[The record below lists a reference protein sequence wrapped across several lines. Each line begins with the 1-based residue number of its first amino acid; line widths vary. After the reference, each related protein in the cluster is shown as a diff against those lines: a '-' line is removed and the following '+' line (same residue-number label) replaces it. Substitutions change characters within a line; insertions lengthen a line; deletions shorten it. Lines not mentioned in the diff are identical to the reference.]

1 MMLIMMIGFSHI
13 VGDSDA
19 LLDVD
24 GDAFLFVDVLA
35 NLVEMILIMTNGVSD
50 DYVDDQDV
58 VDDDSNGDVDVL
70 ANLVGMMTNGD
81 DYTDHDNASDRK
93 MTNLLLHSSGHIST
107 LLNRKIL

>member
-1 MMLIMMIGFSHI
+1 MTIIVITFISIRMMIIIISIMIMTIIISILIPDHDHDHNEFAHV

-50 DYVDDQDV
+50 DYTDDQDV

-70 ANLVGMMTNGD
+70 ANLDGI
-81 DYTDHDNASDRK
+81 K
-93 MTNLLLHSSGHIST
+93 CCL
-107 LLNRKIL
+107 

>member
-1 MMLIMMIGFSHI
+1 MIMILILIMIVILIMIDLSHI

-50 DYVDDQDV
+50 DYTDDQDV

-70 ANLVGMMTNGD
+70 ANLVEMILIMTMMLVMIMLI
-81 DYTDHDNASDRK
+81 
-93 MTNLLLHSSGHIST
+93 MTMLVIE
-107 LLNRKIL
+107 K